1 MELIDSLLWAALQ
14 DHFEEP
20 YHALVFHEVQK
31 VIDSG
36 VRVDL
41 HGRGIM
47 SAFVWNDTP
56 QGSKFWSDLDGMAN

>member
-1 MELIDSLLWAALQ
+1 MELIDSLLWANLQ

-20 YHALVFHEVQK
+20 YHAIVFNEIQR
-31 VIDSG
+31 VIYAG

-41 HGRGIM
+41 ETWGIM
-47 SAFVWNDTP
+47 AAFVWQDTP